1 MKWLVLLLLL
11 LILVAFVAFRY
22 RRQLQTG
29 WQMYLMFKK
38 LRQATKPSS
47 AQSEKQIKQK
57 SADKG
62 APLIRCE
69 RCGGWVPQTDALN
82 LRRSKTF
89 YCSAKCMERAVKLQS
104 LVD

>member
-1 MKWLVLLLLL
+1 MKWLILLLLL
-11 LILVAFVAFRY
+11 LILVAFVAYRY
-22 RRQLQTG
+22 RRQIQTG

-38 LRQATKPSS
+38 LRQATKPPA

-57 SADKG
+57 SADKSV
-62 APLIRCE
+62 PLIRCE
-69 RCGGWVPQTDALN
+69 RCGGWVPQTEALN
-82 LRRSKTF
+82 LRSKTF